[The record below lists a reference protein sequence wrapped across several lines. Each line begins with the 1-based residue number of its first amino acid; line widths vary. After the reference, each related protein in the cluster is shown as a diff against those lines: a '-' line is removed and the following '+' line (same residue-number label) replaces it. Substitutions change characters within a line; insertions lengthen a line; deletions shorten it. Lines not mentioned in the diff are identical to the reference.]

1 MDNEK
6 TYEQWS
12 IENAEK
18 LIKIGH
24 KDVAILRE
32 LLICKTIKISDSI
45 VAPYFNHFLDDEE
58 LLKNLLEIALEGD
71 DSGDAPWAAANVISN
86 FPATLLSNYK
96 AQLLEL
102 AAYDWDYLKLPAEKS
117 LAKIT

>member
-32 LLICKTIKISDSI
+32 LLICTTNKISDSI

-58 LLKNLLEIALEGD
+58 LLMNLFEIALEGD

-86 FPATLLSNYK
+86 FPATLLSNYRP
-96 AQLLEL
+96 QLLEI
-102 AAYDWDYLKLPAEKS
+102 AAYDWDYLRLPAEKS